1 MDELYEHLKIVDYS
15 LICLLNK
22 YRIIHKYT
30 KHVLNIFVKINDEYN
45 RLIHKVLSTYKQNIY
60 NAVHNKFVELKRCE
74 EKQKEQE
81 KNIAEIKEKLKKA
94 VKLTKSNIK
103 FKSNEEDEERKVL
116 EIDTNLKVGLPYNM
130 VALYRLRHY
139 RNSFLKKRSTIA
151 KNDNYVNANEQR
163 RKFLEKLKWSAKM
176 SEVGKKERSDIF
188 GDGCKNMLRILK
200 ESHYFNESQK
210 LKEILIINKYLNK
223 AKNIIN
229 NIPHFLFTVIQE
241 FELTE
246 STFQENMYLFILLAL
261 NKWLKKII
269 AECERF
275 VSYPKARG
283 KKKVEDEEYRKFSE
297 YLSDILQRGAEQT
310 VTFNDEKYFFPV
322 PRNMN
327 FNINTSFLTYS
338 LLYMDRNLFDFLR
351 GFYSTPGEKREG
363 KKELCI
369 KEKMISLNIKRE
381 ESIYMKSAIYNYNL
395 RNESSEK
402 DLLSS
407 LRFTIEKED
416 VYPNIF
422 LICNYL
428 LQDETMKIIDEIYK
442 IQRNSFDLIF
452 CEDASIIVQI
462 VLCLFGSLKG
472 VFREEAE
479 GQATKRCDD
488 REEQRCD
495 DREEQRCDD
504 REEQRCDDTDGD
516 SENGENGDLR
526 KYLSRVIFKQNN
538 ATSYGI
544 FLNPLRLML
553 LNVLKMTHVTA
564 KSYNRRSICTF
575 WQKLSI
581 NENAPSGNESHPN
594 GHAHME
600 NNKSNEGENNDK
612 ICNTGENLYECIP
625 INSPCDE
632 KNCYLFSERR
642 KTKEETKNFEM
653 CKKASEAIQ
662 RRILCYDF
670 HQAVQA
676 HVKKV
681 KLDIE
686 NRNNRDIYTGIL
698 LKKNKYKIDG
708 NGKDRNYKIVGES
721 NTHFATTRKKKKKK
735 KTVPS
740 QVAGKETYS
749 MAENI
754 PNPREERKKPP
765 EQGSESTPPQC
776 VPPKVNVAKK
786 KELKE
791 GTSFST
797 RGVTSR
803 GLADKRVSV
812 KPAPVRVEG
821 GGNNSVKK
829 LTNIHSSTVGKSSL
843 SSELFRKKG
852 PKRE

>member
-74 EKQKEQE
+74 EKQREQE

-103 FKSNEEDEERKVL
+103 FKSNEEDEEMKVL

-151 KNDNYVNANEQR
+151 KNDNYLNANEQR
-163 RKFLEKLKWSAKM
+163 RKFLEKLKWSARI
-176 SEVGKKERSDIF
+176 SGVGKKERSDIF

-200 ESHYFNESQK
+200 ESHFFNESQK
-210 LKEILIINKYLNK
+210 LKEVLIINKYLNK
-223 AKNIIN
+223 AKNIIS
-229 NIPHFLFTVIQE
+229 NIPHFLFTIIQE

-275 VSYPKARG
+275 ISYPKARG
-283 KKKVEDEEYRKFSE
+283 KKKVEDEEYKKYSE

-310 VTFNDEKYFFPV
+310 VTFNDEKCFFPI

-351 GFYSTPGEKREG
+351 GFYSSPGEKREG
-363 KKELCI
+363 KKELNI
-369 KEKMISLNIKRE
+369 KEKMISFNNERE

-402 DLLSS
+402 DLLSC

-472 VFREEAE
+472 VFRGEAE
-479 GQATKRCDD
+479 GQATRRCNDD
-488 REEQRCD
+488 AKQRCD
-495 DREEQRCDD
+495 DG
-504 REEQRCDDTDGD
+504 EEQRCDDTDGD
-516 SENGENGDLR
+516 SEGGEDGDLR
-526 KYLSRVIFKQNN
+526 KYLSRAIFKQNN
-538 ATSYGI
+538 ATSYCI

-553 LNVLKMTHVTA
+553 LNVLKMTHITA

-581 NENAPSGNESHPN
+581 NEDAPNGNESHPN
-594 GHAHME
+594 DHVDME

-612 ICNTGENLYECIP
+612 IYSTGENLYECIP

-653 CKKASEAIQ
+653 CEKASKAIQ

-698 LKKNKYKIDG
+698 LKKNKYKIDE

-721 NTHFATTRKKKKKK
+721 NSHFATARKKKKK
-735 KTVPS
+735 TTAPS
-740 QVAGKETYS
+740 KATGKDTYS
-749 MAENI
+749 GSGNKICSVAENML
-754 PNPREERKKPP
+754 NPGEERKNSP
-765 EQGSESTPPQC
+765 EQGSESTPQS

-786 KELKE
+786 KEQKE
-791 GTSFST
+791 GTRFST

-812 KPAPVRVEG
+812 KPAPVRAEG

-829 LTNIHSSTVGKSSL
+829 LTSIHSSTVGKSSL
-843 SSELFRKKG
+843 SSEPFRKKG